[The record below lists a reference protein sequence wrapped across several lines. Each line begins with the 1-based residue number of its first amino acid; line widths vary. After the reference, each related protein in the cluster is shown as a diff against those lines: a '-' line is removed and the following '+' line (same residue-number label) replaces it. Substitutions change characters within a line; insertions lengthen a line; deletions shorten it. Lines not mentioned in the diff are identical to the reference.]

1 MIHSMS
7 IFCFIFLLLFALP
20 LATVYYFVYLQ
31 EHLKKTLISNYYFFK
46 SCFLTLQEGMK
57 EMGRRLRHKLCLTM
71 RCEAIR
77 KTPVYIK
84 YEFHT
89 IKQLTFPK
97 RKGNGQLTMGSSVYI
112 FLLKMKEMLAE
123 VFLKGQEFATHLFIK
138 AFTHMEALLT
148 YLNTGVAEGLR
159 GPINLAQT
167 ARKWQNQPWTCF
179 CPHSLNNIGEMEKIW
194 SRKRVRT
201 GTLNFWLVA
210 SIIFLE
216 MLRLQVMMKA

>member
-1 MIHSMS
+1 
-7 IFCFIFLLLFALP
+7 
-20 LATVYYFVYLQ
+20 
-31 EHLKKTLISNYYFFK
+31 
-46 SCFLTLQEGMK
+46 MK
-57 EMGRRLRHKLCLTM
+57 EMGRSLRHKLCLTM

-97 RKGNGQLTMGSSVYI
+97 RKGNGQLTMRSSVYI
-112 FLLKMKEMLAE
+112 FLLKMKEMLGGRGLSRRTGICHT
-123 VFLKGQEFATHLFIK
+123 FIYKCIHLYGSPSYISKYWCCWRPQRTKFI
-138 AFTHMEALLT
+138 
-148 YLNTGVAEGLR
+148 V
-159 GPINLAQT
+159 LAQT
-167 ARKWQNQPWTCF
+167 ARKRQNQAWTCF

-194 SRKRVRT
+194 SWKRVRT

-216 MLRLQVMMKA
+216 MLRLQVMKKA